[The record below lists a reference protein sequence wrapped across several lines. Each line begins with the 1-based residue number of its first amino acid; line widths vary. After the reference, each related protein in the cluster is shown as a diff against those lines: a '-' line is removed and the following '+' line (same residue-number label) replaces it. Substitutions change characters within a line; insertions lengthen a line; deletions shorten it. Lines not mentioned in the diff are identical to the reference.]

1 MTFTLNTL
9 WLVLA
14 LICFGLAAFGV
25 KGPPGGWQPVGLFF
39 LTLTFWS

>member
-1 MTFTLNTL
+1 MTLTLNTL

-14 LICFGLAAFGV
+14 LICFGLATFGV
-25 KGPPGGWQPVGLFF
+25 KGPPGGWEPVGLFF